1 MQVQMLVD
9 MLLDQNML
17 LLTFDVVE
25 KIVQTIKTKNEFF
38 CYQINENQLCVYLH
52 LYVEN
57 KSVHLQIDENPHEKQ
72 DVLWIS
78 VLFHYHL
85 YDLKQYLIQKDI
97 VHVVKDS
104 LQISDD
110 QVIFLKNI

>member
-1 MQVQMLVD
+1 M
-9 MLLDQNML
+9 
-17 LLTFDVVE
+17 
-25 KIVQTIKTKNEFF
+25 
-38 CYQINENQLCVYLH
+38 Y
-52 LYVEN
+52 EN
-57 KSVHLQIDENPHEKQ
+57 KLVHLQIDGNLHEKQ
-72 DVLWIS
+72 DFILIS

-85 YDLKQYLIQKDI
+85 YDSNKYLIQKDI